1 MDGGAGRRLDFAAV
15 DRGDTRE
22 LVAMMD
28 ATDAW
33 PAVAGARAWVLE
45 RAGVGAGAIVVDA
58 GCGPGTFG
66 SAVAQAG
73 AVGVDVDSSITML
86 EETRRRRLDAR
97 PVLGDV
103 AHLPL
108 RTGSAELV
116 RAERVLQ
123 WAPDPHAALA
133 ELRRVTAPGGWTA
146 VTDTDWGTLAV
157 DHRDPGATERLAAA
171 ALRWVPHPR
180 LAIGLAQ
187 AMAALG
193 ATDLRERADT
203 VVITAWDPEDPAQ
216 RDGPPGL
223 PLRSIAAAAAVDERG
238 RARARPR
245 DPRRR
250 RPQRRVSRAVGARDR
265 RRAPRLTSSPA
276 PDSGSLAR

>member
-1 MDGGAGRRLDFAAV
+1 
-15 DRGDTRE
+15 
-22 LVAMMD
+22 MMD

-45 RAGVGAGAIVVDA
+45 QTGVGAGAIVVDA

-66 SAVAQAG
+66 STVAEVG
-73 AVGVDVDSSITML
+73 AAAVDVDTSVAML

-108 RTGSAELV
+108 RTGTADLV

-133 ELRRVTAPGGWTA
+133 ELCRVTAPGGWTA

-157 DHRDPGATERLAAA
+157 DHRDPRASERLTAA

-180 LAIGLAQ
+180 FANGLRR
-187 AMAALG
+187 AMSALG
-193 ATDLRERADT
+193 ATILRDRADT
-203 VVITAWDPEDPAQ
+203 VVITAWDPDDPGQ
-216 RDGPPGL
+216 QDGPPGL
-223 PLRSIAAAAAVDERG
+223 PLRSIAAAAVADERHPIE
-238 RARARPR
+238 RDLAVLADDARNGVFHA
-245 DPRRR
+245 
-250 RPQRRVSRAVGARDR
+250 QLVIVTVAA
-265 RRAPRLTSSPA
+265 RRA
-276 PDSGSLAR
+276 